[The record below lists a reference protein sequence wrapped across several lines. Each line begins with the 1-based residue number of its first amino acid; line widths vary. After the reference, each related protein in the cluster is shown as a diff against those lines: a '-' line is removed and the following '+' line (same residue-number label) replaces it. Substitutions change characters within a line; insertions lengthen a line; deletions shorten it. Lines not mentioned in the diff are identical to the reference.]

1 MAPTPTMARGTYAHL
16 TTTSPTPPTKRC
28 WQVAAVTKVAAVHN
42 NTVAATPHAIA
53 AVATP
58 CESTESAN
66 EVMTIAVSIAAAPAS
81 TIRTTSTQ
89 RKSAAIPR
97 QRSERSMLGIRQLPG
112 LAGVWIGRSEFV
124 IGPRHQD
131 VGCDDGFEV
140 TVTEMSYPIAATP
153 TQFAPASSQRI
164 PLGPPIRSLA
174 TPNVAARNAVQV
186 AWAGHDGKPLGS
198 SGLSTVGSDEV
209 GVRHGTSAPCGP

>member
-1 MAPTPTMARGTYAHL
+1 MAPTPTMASGTYAHL
-16 TTTSPTPPTKRC
+16 TTTSPTPSTRRS
-28 WQVAAVTKVAAVHN
+28 WQVAAATKAAAVNN
-42 NTVAATPHAIA
+42 NTVATTPHAIA
-53 AVATP
+53 AVATS
-58 CESTESAN
+58 CESTESAI
-66 EVMTIAVSIAAAPAS
+66 EVMTIAASNAAAPAS

-89 RKSAAIPR
+89 RMSAAMPR
-97 QRSERSMLGIRQLPG
+97 QRLERSIPDIRQFPG
-112 LAGVWIGRSEFV
+112 VAGAWIGRSAFV
-124 IGPRHQD
+124 ISPRHQD
-131 VGCDDGFEV
+131 VGCDDGFEA
-140 TVTEMSYPIAATP
+140 TLTEMSYPIAATP

-174 TPNVAARNAVQV
+174 TPIVAPRNAVQV